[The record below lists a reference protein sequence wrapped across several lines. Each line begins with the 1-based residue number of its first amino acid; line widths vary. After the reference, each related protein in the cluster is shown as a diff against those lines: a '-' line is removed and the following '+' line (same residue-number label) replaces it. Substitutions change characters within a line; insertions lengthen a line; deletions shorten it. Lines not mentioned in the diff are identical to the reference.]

1 MNSSHKK
8 YYFSGNEMVIISV
21 NGRTPN
27 LFTLNSVSANELL
40 HFIGSVIKYYS
51 SRDKFKIVSH

>member
-40 HFIGSVIKYYS
+40 HFIGSVIELLKNM
-51 SRDKFKIVSH
+51 VV